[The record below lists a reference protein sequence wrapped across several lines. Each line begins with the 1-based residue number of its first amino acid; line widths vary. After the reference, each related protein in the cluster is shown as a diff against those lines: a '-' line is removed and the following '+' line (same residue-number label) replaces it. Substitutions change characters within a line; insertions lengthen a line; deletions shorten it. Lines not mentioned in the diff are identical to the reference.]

1 MDDPKEENGIPIPR
15 GSYNFNFDEFDEN
28 VNPFQSKSKVSNS
41 PTKNDVDPFASKSK
55 LGHSPT
61 ENNNVISNSIQ
72 DSEVE
77 CVDRKPQNHGMK
89 KPKSQEFS
97 TNGDKENSTASSS
110 AGSPDKMDTAET
122 SPEAPDKMDT
132 AETSPEAEAVDV
144 VPKTKKSVK

>member
-1 MDDPKEENGIPIPR
+1 MDDPTEENGIPIPR

-41 PTKNDVDPFASKSK
+41 PTKNDVDPFTSISK

-61 ENNNVISNSIQ
+61 ENNNVISNNIQ
-72 DSEVE
+72 DSEIE

-97 TNGDKENSTASSS
+97 TNGDKEFSTNGDKENSTASSS
-110 AGSPDKMDTAET
+110 AGSPDKMDTT
-122 SPEAPDKMDT
+122 
-132 AETSPEAEAVDV
+132 ETSPEAEAVDV